1 MVTTEEGFWE
11 ACPSAGAIMR
21 YVAKPPELKGITWE
35 FGKAII
41 RPGHT
46 TALFICAVHKK
57 GHQEL
62 WLARRRTTMQAGR
75 CSIRPYLKRDREL
88 ITC

>member
-1 MVTTEEGFWE
+1 MKVVTTEEDFWT

-21 YVAKPPELKGITWE
+21 YVAKLPQLRGITWE

-46 TALFICAVHKK
+46 TALFICAVHEK

-62 WLARRRTTMQAGR
+62 WVSATANDHAGWTLQHTPL
-75 CSIRPYLKRDREL
+75 S
-88 ITC
+88 